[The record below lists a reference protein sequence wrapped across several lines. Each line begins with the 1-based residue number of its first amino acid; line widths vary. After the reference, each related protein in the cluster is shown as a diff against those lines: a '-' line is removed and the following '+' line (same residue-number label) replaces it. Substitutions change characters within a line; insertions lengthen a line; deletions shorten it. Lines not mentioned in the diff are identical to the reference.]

1 MKAAKAAEDDVKGKK
16 QTTLDENF
24 AKMSSAQRKEFT
36 KEAAVEAVAQL
47 IVLDDQVMTGSSLWC
62 SRLKLRR
69 RLDIPLAACT
79 REQGRFQELFSRY
92 ATSDEKL

>member
-47 IVLDDQVMTGSSLWC
+47 IVLDDQVMT
-62 SRLKLRR
+62 
-69 RLDIPLAACT
+69 
-79 REQGRFQELFSRY
+79 
-92 ATSDEKL
+92 